1 MREKVLFGE
10 FYVTGP
16 QVPKPVM
23 EMNRSVV
30 VPLSLMLN

>member
-10 FYVTGP
+10 LYGTEP

-30 VPLSLMLN
+30 VLLSLMLN